1 MKDKIIAGELGL
13 SIHKITNKDVKRTV
27 IQNLYNACASVGIGM
42 GVDKNLLATVGA
54 GLAQAQN
61 IKFLGGIHG
70 KVY

>member
-1 MKDKIIAGELGL
+1 MFALNVIVL
-13 SIHKITNKDVKRTV
+13 SPIGS
-27 IQNLYNACASVGIGM
+27 NACASVGIGM